1 MSIAIISICNNFSI
15 YSYATTST
23 EDAVF
28 IIGGINNENRVAE
41 YKNGKWT
48 NVGDMEIMRIR
59 TRSITFGGQTMIIS
73 SEFLF
78 PTVEI
83 WDLEQRNRI
92 NTFKGFSMHDFGVFL
107 IQKDFCN

>member
-1 MSIAIISICNNFSI
+1 M
-15 YSYATTST
+15 
-23 EDAVF
+23 
-28 IIGGINNENRVAE
+28 NNEKAIAE
-41 YKNGKWT
+41 YKNGHWT
-48 NVGDMEIMRIR
+48 NIGRLEKVREY